1 MPVFAYAGR
10 GVAGQ
15 TARGELNAADRDAAI
30 VQLRSQGVTVA
41 TIEEKKKSKAFG
53 EKKQKITD
61 KDLVVFTRQFATM
74 IDAGLPLVQCLEI
87 LSAQTDNKSLGKV
100 LTEVKLDVESG
111 STYADAL
118 KKHPKVFDSL
128 YCNMVRAGEA
138 GGMLDTILQRLA
150 KQMEKNAKLKAQVK
164 SAMYYPAAI
173 IIVAV
178 IVVTVLLV
186 WVIPIFAK
194 MFSDFGGSLPGLT
207 QFVIDLSLFVQKYII
222 FIAIGAGVGGWFLK
236 RYYGT
241 PAGRL
246 KIDGFALKLPV
257 MGDLIRKISVSR
269 FTRTFGTLIQSGVPI
284 MESLEI
290 VARTAG
296 NLVVEN
302 AIMAARTSVGE
313 GKTLAEPIGK
323 TGVFPPMVVQM
334 ISVGEATGALDA
346 MLAKIADFYDD
357 EVDAAVAALTSLL
370 EPALMVFLGTVIG
383 FIVIAMYLPIF
394 KMASTIG

>member
-87 LSAQTDNKSLGKV
+87 LSAQADNKTLGK
-100 LTEVKLDVESG
+100 LLNEVKLDVESG

-128 YCNMVRAGEA
+128 YSNMVRAGEA

-150 KQMEKNAKLKAQVK
+150 KQMEKNAKLKAQIK

-178 IVVTVLLV
+178 VVVTVLLV

-207 QFVIDLSLFVQKYII
+207 QFVIDLSLFMQRYII
-222 FIAIGAGVGGWFLK
+222 FLTIGAGVGGWLLK

-246 KIDGFALKLPV
+246 KIDGFSLKLPV
-257 MGDLIRKISVSR
+257 IGDLIRKISVSR

-296 NLVVEN
+296 NVVVEN